1 MEIRVAVNYHG
12 FRDAMSDLDSN
23 RTAEWTMAKAS
34 QRQSREIQR
43 RLQEFYDLGKR
54 VVADDEANPNRG
66 TYSRGVVQKHADQL
80 GVSSDTITKARHF
93 AITYTQQ
100 DFQELAAARTP
111 DGMPMGVAHVTL
123 LLHVKNRT
131 QRKALQKKALREGW
145 SFEELRQAIRSRS
158 PRKGHGGR
166 RPAPPPTVA
175 AALLQ
180 IDEMA
185 NAWSRW
191 YKDLASA
198 HEGEVDRKAVAL
210 ADLPENVRRVLQAT
224 VKQIKRLRAELE
236 TVQKPKGKSG

>member
-1 MEIRVAVNYHG
+1 
-12 FRDAMSDLDSN
+12 
-23 RTAEWTMAKAS
+23 MAKPS
-34 QRQSREIQR
+34 QRHTREILR
-43 RLQEFYDLGKR
+43 RLQEFYDLGKK

-66 TYSRGVVQKHADQL
+66 TYSRGVVQKYAGQL
-80 GVSSDTITKARHF
+80 GLSLGMITKARQF
-93 AITYTQQ
+93 AIAYTPR
-100 DFQELAAARTP
+100 DFKELTAARNP

-131 QRKALQKKALREGW
+131 QRKALQKRALREGW
-145 SFEELRQAIRSRS
+145 SFEELRQVIRSRS

-166 RPAPPPTVA
+166 RPARPPTVA

-191 YKDLASA
+191 YKDLATVR
-198 HEGEVDRKAVAL
+198 EGEVGRKGVVL

-236 TVQKPKGKSG
+236 TVQQPKGKSD